1 MLVKGGHEAVD
12 LMVCVGGRG
21 VMTGHLDRI
30 DVHHAV
36 LCEVDVTITIQ
47 VVLLVARADAA
58 REHRRDKRL
67 IVPDRHVGQD

>member
-1 MLVKGGHEAVD
+1 MLVKGGHESGGPNG
-12 LMVCVGGRG
+12 VCGGEG
-21 VMTGHLDRI
+21 VMMGRLDRI

-67 IVPDRHVGQD
+67 VVPDKHVGQD